1 MATDKTRIVTYVN
14 DEVAAKLEDERKK
27 RGLRSTSAAA
37 EAILTEFA
45 TGKAPPKPFKFESVT
60 DQHPELKGDGAG
72 VPSGTL
78 QPDRVAHSPPRT
90 PGRMTV
96 VPDAPEPKRPQ
107 QFKLADGRMF
117 TDLSRVKRAD
127 DEATAPTQ
135 RFSPAINAEP
145 VHEAADAAGA
155 DDVAEDAPAFSTAPP
170 PSKFQQ
176 NDKPEPRVD
185 LRGVLKPREIDPDM
199 PFLEGEPDVHGWR
212 NEAGR

>member
-1 MATDKTRIVTYVN
+1 MIRLRREAHELV
-14 DEVAAKLEDERKK
+14 VAYSEKER
-27 RGLRSTSAAA
+27 LSYQ
-37 EAILTEFA
+37 EAVQALIQ
-45 TGKAPPKPFKFESVT
+45 K
-60 DQHPELKGDGAG
+60 GAG
-72 VPSGTL
+72 VKPLGQRLAEVDS
-78 QPDRVAHSPPRT
+78 QEVARREKLASQQAEVASQRPT
-90 PGRMTV
+90 KMTV

-176 NDKPEPRVD
+176 QNDKPEPRVD
-185 LRGVLKPREIDPDM
+185 LRGVIKPREIDPDM
-199 PFLEGEPDVHGWR
+199 PFLDGEPDVHGWR